1 MSPTT
6 LRLTAMPHA
15 PEGKLIQFVDMVY
28 KTFQFEFR
36 QLGITMSQVQNDMG
50 YREEA
55 PDSSVTDLISD
66 VLKDCETLNNIKAE
80 YRIFREITFDSELK
94 RIRIERTDFDIN
106 KTVFAQLRKSESIAI
121 FLSTAGEDTAARG
134 REAANEG
141 DLLRG
146 FIYDVIGSEIVEA
159 AGELMH
165 NDLDNRMASEGM
177 VTTNRFN
184 PGYCGWNVTEQHKL
198 FSLMADNY
206 CGIRLTESALMDPV
220 KSGSG
225 FIGIGKNVK
234 RVPFT
239 CSFCDMKN
247 CFYRRG

>member
-1 MSPTT
+1 
-6 LRLTAMPHA
+6 
-15 PEGKLIQFVDMVY
+15 MVH

-36 QLGITMSQVQNDMG
+36 QLGITVLHVQNDIG

-55 PDSSVTDLISD
+55 PDASVIDLISD
-66 VLKDCETLNNIKAE
+66 VLKDCGTLNNIKAE
-80 YRIFREITFDSELK
+80 YRIFRNIRFDNDLK
-94 RIRIERTDFDIN
+94 IVNIEGVDFDIN
-106 KTVFAQLRKSESIAI
+106 KTVFAQLRNSESIAV

-134 REAANEG
+134 REASSEG
-141 DLLRG
+141 DPLRG

-159 AGELMH
+159 AAELMQ
-165 NDLDNRMASEGM
+165 NDLDEQMILAGLLI
-177 VTTNRFN
+177 TNRFN

-225 FIGIGKNVK
+225 FIGIGKSVK

-239 CSFCDMKN
+239 CSFCEMTD
-247 CFYRRG
+247 CFYRKVK

>member
-1 MSPTT
+1 
-6 LRLTAMPHA
+6 
-15 PEGKLIQFVDMVY
+15 MVY
-28 KTFQFEFR
+28 NTFQLEFR
-36 QLGITMSQVQNDMG
+36 QLGITLIQVQNDMG

-55 PDSSVTDLISD
+55 PDASVLDLIAD

-80 YRIFREITFDSELK
+80 YRIFGNIEFDKELK
-94 RIRIERTDFDIN
+94 KVSIEWVDFEIN
-106 KTVFAQLRKSESIAI
+106 KTVFSQLRKSESIAV
-121 FLSTAGEDTAARG
+121 FLSTAGEETAIRG
-134 REAANEG
+134 REATAEG

-146 FIYDVIGSEIVEA
+146 FVYDVVGSEIVEA
-159 AGELMH
+159 AAELMQ
-165 NDLDNRMASEGM
+165 NDLDNRMAPDGL

-198 FSLMADNY
+198 FRLMADNY

-239 CSFCDMKN
+239 CSFCEMTD
-247 CFYRRG
+247 CFYRKGKT